1 MGCGSSSVRA
11 VSIESLEDSVGE
23 DMIDFEVIVL
33 IKRFVFNFNFP
44 KMFQY
49 LSYLSSL
56 RDNSVPER
64 MPNILSQL
72 NGNRFDTLVE
82 VTEEED
88 NLVDE
93 ENKHGKESLDREYN
107 LKLKELC
114 IDDDISDTSD
124 DEVVITEIK

>member
-23 DMIDFEVIVL
+23 DRIDFEVIFL

-107 LKLKELC
+107 LKVKECC

-124 DEVVITEIK
+124 DEVMITEIK

>member
-1 MGCGSSSVRA
+1 MGCGSSSNRA

>member
-1 MGCGSSSVRA
+1 MGCGSSSTRA

-56 RDNSVPER
+56 RDNSVPEK
-64 MPNILSQL
+64 MPNIFSQL

-107 LKLKELC
+107 LKGKELC

>member
-1 MGCGSSSVRA
+1 MGCGSSSNRA

-23 DMIDFEVIVL
+23 DMLDFEVIVL

>member
-23 DMIDFEVIVL
+23 DRIDFEVIFL
-33 IKRFVFNFNFP
+33 IKRFVFNLNFP

-107 LKLKELC
+107 LKVKEC
-114 IDDDISDTSD
+114 CISDTSD

>member
-23 DMIDFEVIVL
+23 DRIDFEVIFL

-64 MPNILSQL
+64 MPTILSQL

-107 LKLKELC
+107 LKVKECC